1 MQTRKKDV
9 LNHMI
14 QQIPPFVVT
23 DAITLPTWSAAAG
36 RHIGDGQFIRC
47 PEAPKT
53 LSLGDHWEST
63 YDETV
68 WFSAA
73 CRIPS
78 SFVGRKM
85 YLEFDFGG
93 EAIVRIN
100 GKIAGATSSDRIG
113 WVFRDKIFLPD
124 PLPED
129 GILNIELESTIN
141 SGAYYDAV
149 AFGGGSSITYT
160 LSNARLVCVDEAT
173 ESYLCDVQN
182 VWDALP
188 RLADPAI
195 CERVYAA
202 LDDSLHRLDFDFDRD
217 TFYASVPEAAKIL
230 WDGIGRIRYQPQGE
244 VIMTGHS
251 HIDVAWLWTVRET
264 TRKCARTFS
273 NTVALMDR
281 YPDFVFAQ
289 SQAYLYDKTK
299 QVYPEVYERIREH
312 VANGQ
317 WDIVGNAWVEADTNI
332 ANGESLVRQLLYGHE
347 FFQKEFGVSSDIY
360 WLPDCFG
367 FTWALPQII
376 RRSGMKYFV
385 THKIDGNDTNRF
397 PHTIFRWRG
406 VDGSE
411 VLSYL
416 QRGSYGGEYN
426 AEHLTT
432 VWNGNIEKGVTH
444 TVMNMFGYGDGGGG
458 ATYGMIENARR
469 LSKIPGL
476 PASRIGRAAEF
487 FQDAEAVYDQLPVW
501 DDEMYYENHR
511 GTYTSLGFV
520 KQNNRRGEFLLT
532 RAEMA
537 ASIAG
542 LPKEEILGGD
552 LLKAWHLLLVNQF
565 HDILPGTSIHEQY
578 IDTRREYAEMHQLG
592 HAVLYRALSAI
603 SDTIDLPA
611 EAVVCFNLLAH
622 PVSAAVT
629 VRLANGFVAA
639 MDGTAL
645 PCVES
650 FDNGERFVTFRPNE
664 AIPAMGYRSF
674 LLVPAADDTAAA
686 VYADS
691 TRLEN
696 DRLRVAFDANGEI
709 VSIFDKDVSRETL
722 EGAGNRLT
730 IYQDKP
736 VHESAWNLEADY
748 VKKSWHLEK
757 ADSIEVVESNAV
769 RATLR
774 IVRTFHKSRI
784 TQEITLEQGAKRLD
798 FHTFV
803 DWHEA
808 EKILRASFDVACKSS
823 YATYE
828 IAHGAICRPTHSN
841 TSFDLAKFEV
851 CAHKWIDLSEGGYGV
866 SLLNDC
872 KYGHDIHGS
881 TMSISLLRAPVCPD
895 KAGDEGEH
903 TFTYSYFPHE
913 GTWQEAGTVRAALS
927 LNQPVLSVRAAAHK
941 GIRPASEAFVSFDFP
956 SLVID
961 TLKPAQDG
969 DGLIL
974 RVYESESRRGC
985 AGITVHLPVARVTEC
1000 NLMEQD
1006 ETELPLL
1013 DGRFSFDVKPFEVRT
1028 FRLR

>member
-1 MQTRKKDV
+1 MQTRKKEV

-14 QQIPPFVVT
+14 KQIPPFVVT
-23 DAITLPTWSAAAG
+23 DAVTIPTWSAAAG
-36 RHIGDGQFIRC
+36 RHIGDGQFTRY
-47 PEAPKT
+47 PDAPKT
-53 LSLGDHWEST
+53 LSLGDHWESS

-68 WFSAA
+68 WFSAE
-73 CRIPS
+73 CVIPEP
-78 SFVGRKM
+78 FVGRKM

-93 EAIVRIN
+93 ESIVRIN
-100 GKIAGATSSDRIG
+100 GKIAGATSSDRSG
-113 WVFRDKIFLPD
+113 WVYRDKIFLPD

-129 GILNIELESTIN
+129 RILNIELESTIN
-141 SGAYYDAV
+141 SGAFYDAV
-149 AFGGGSSITYT
+149 VFGGGSSITYT
-160 LSNARLVCVDEAT
+160 LSNARLICVDEAT

-188 RLADPAI
+188 QLADPAI
-195 CERVYAA
+195 SARVYAA
-202 LDDSLHRLDFDFDRD
+202 LDDSLHRLDFDFDRE

-230 WDGIGRIRYQPQGE
+230 WDGIGKIRYQPQGE

-273 NTVALMDR
+273 NTVALMDH

-299 QVYPEVYERIREH
+299 QVYPEVYDRIREH

-317 WDIVGNAWVEADTNI
+317 WDIVGNAWVEADTNV
-332 ANGESLVRQLLYGHE
+332 ASGEALIRQLLYGHE

-367 FTWALPQII
+367 FSWALPQII

-385 THKIDGNDTNRF
+385 THKIDRNDTNRF
-397 PHTIFRWRG
+397 PYTIFRWRG
-406 VDGSE
+406 TDGSE

-416 QRGSYGGEYN
+416 QRGGYGGEYN
-426 AEHLTT
+426 AAHLTG
-432 VWNGNIEKGVTH
+432 VWNGNTEKGVTDS
-444 TVMNMFGYGDGGGG
+444 VMNMFGYGDGGGG
-458 ATYGMIENARR
+458 ATYGMLENARR

-476 PASRIGRAAEF
+476 PASRMGHSDEF
-487 FQDAEAVYDQLPVW
+487 FHAAEAVYDELPVW
-501 DDEMYYENHR
+501 DDEMYFENHR

-542 LPKEEILGGD
+542 LPKEDILGGD

-578 IDTRREYAEMHQLG
+578 EDTRLDYAEMHRLG
-592 HAVLYRALSAI
+592 QSVLHRALSAI
-603 SDTIDLPA
+603 AETIDLPA
-611 EAVVCFNLLAH
+611 DAVVCFNLLAH
-622 PVSAAVT
+622 PVSDTVT
-629 VRLANGFVAA
+629 VRLSDGFVAA
-639 MDGTAL
+639 MDGTRL
-645 PCVES
+645 VCTES
-650 FDNGERFVTFRPNE
+650 FDGGERFVTFRPNE
-664 AIPAMGYRSF
+664 PIPAMGYRTF
-674 LLVPAADDTAAA
+674 RLVSDAARTADA
-686 VYADS
+686 VYADPS
-691 TRLEN
+691 RLEN
-696 DRLRVAFDANGEI
+696 DRLRVVFDANGEI
-709 VSIFDKDVSRETL
+709 VSIFDKDANRETL
-722 EGAGNRLT
+722 EGTGNRLT

-784 TQEITLEQGAKRLD
+784 TQEITLERGAKHLD

-823 YATYE
+823 YAAYE

-851 CAHKWIDLSEGGYGV
+851 CAHKWVDLSEGGYGV

-895 KAGDEGEH
+895 KAGDAGEH

-927 LNQPVLSVRAAAHK
+927 LNQPVLSVRASAHK
-941 GIRPASEAFVSFDFP
+941 GVRPASDAFVSFDFP

-961 TLKPAQDG
+961 ALKPAQDG

-974 RVYESESRRGC
+974 RVYESESRRGN
-985 AGITVHLPVARVTEC
+985 AGITVHLPVTRVTEC
-1000 NLMEQD
+1000 NLMEED
-1006 ETELPLL
+1006 ETELPVEN
-1013 DGRFSFDVKPFEVRT
+1013 GRFSFAVKPFEVRT